1 MFFSLLEYQR
11 EWAREICKSK
21 CIRES
26 MSKSVCVR
34 ECIRSCHRVCEKVPS
49 HMVTEHMI
57 QCISHSISKTPCQ
70 NLIMLEPV
78 SFQMCQLLSSQDF
91 TTNYNII
98 IH

>member
-34 ECIRSCHRVCEKVPS
+34 ECI
-49 HMVTEHMI
+49 
-57 QCISHSISKTPCQ
+57 
-70 NLIMLEPV
+70 
-78 SFQMCQLLSSQDF
+78 
-91 TTNYNII
+91 
-98 IH
+98 